1 MSSWRSPRAVCR
13 CDRIFARHSDST
25 NAAHPQRLIILGT
38 NINVDSLVTYQI
50 EAGKIT
56 YAGIYALLTG
66 VMNNSS
72 LLCVPLVR
80 VDEWLTV
87 P

>member
-1 MSSWRSPRAVCR
+1 M
-13 CDRIFARHSDST
+13 
-25 NAAHPQRLIILGT
+25 
-38 NINVDSLVTYQI
+38 DSLVTYQI